1 VDFLRGSACAVVTRN
16 SECSADFGKARGTNR
31 ENTRHQRFVRRARL
45 NSDHHVIQ
53 MALLILD
60 IMQSAHGAA
69 CFADKCCLHRASSSS
84 F

>member
-1 VDFLRGSACAVVTRN
+1 MKKKRPI
-16 SECSADFGKARGTNR
+16 ARLQKRKR
-31 ENTRHQRFVRRARL
+31 ENTRHERFVRRARL

-84 F
+84 W

>member
-1 VDFLRGSACAVVTRN
+1 LSKEHEEEVAN
-16 SECSADFGKARGTNR
+16 
-31 ENTRHQRFVRRARL
+31 ARL
-45 NSDHHVIQ
+45 NSDHHIIQ

-69 CFADKCCLHRASSSS
+69 CFADKCCLHSASSSS